1 MRERLERLTRYAI
14 GSGTVNLL
22 EIFRVLTEADYAPK
36 TPVEFQWYAGEE
48 AGLLGSQDIAT
59 QYAEDNK
66 EVYAMLQLD
75 MTA

>member
-1 MRERLERLTRYAI
+1 M
-14 GSGTVNLL
+14 NLL
-22 EIFRVLTEADYAPK
+22 EIFRVLTEANYAPK
-36 TPVEFQWYAGEE
+36 TPVEFQWYAGGE

-75 MTA
+75 KTA